1 MKKILI
7 CLMGLIY
14 SNAKAIDDHENV
26 IDRIQ
31 KESAQCIANI
41 KRLRNNADHG
51 LQLIEPAFDAC
62 HSMLGNLLDLRSF
75 CFTGIIKEKNSCELS
90 PLLHTKNY
98 MQQLEEGFKLIPS
111 IQTIVI
117 GPLNEDRVEIGVTS
131 MGFDYL
137 ELDSLNSSINQ
148 NIGTSKENLFGPII
162 FYDSVNKAYKKLSE
176 ITCNLWDQIRKLA
189 QKRTELDRQISEFID
204 ARNIILRETEKNSPS
219 LNALSLAR
227 LQYKKKEVRCTS
239 LSETL
244 DANIIRIILEEFIS

>member
-1 MKKILI
+1 MKKVLI
-7 CLMGLIY
+7 CLISLIY
-14 SNAKAIDDHENV
+14 SNAKAIDDHENI

-31 KESAQCIANI
+31 KDSAKCIANI
-41 KRLRNNADHG
+41 KRLRNNADYG
-51 LQLIEPAFDAC
+51 LQLIEPAFNAC
-62 HSMLGNLLDLRSF
+62 HSMLGNLLDLSSF
-75 CFTGIIKEKNSCELS
+75 CFTGIIREKNSCELS

-117 GPLNEDRVEIGVTS
+117 GPLNEDRIEIGTTS

-148 NIGTSKENLFGPII
+148 NLGTSEENLFNPII

-176 ITCNLWDQIRKLA
+176 ITCNLWDQIRKIDL
-189 QKRTELDRQISEFID
+189 KRIELDRKISEFID
-204 ARNIILRETEKNSPS
+204 ARNIILRENEKNSPS

-227 LQYKKKEVRCTS
+227 LQYKKKEVRCAG
-239 LSETL
+239 TL
-244 DANIIRIILEEFIS
+244 DTNVIRIILKEFIS